1 MASQYQLRW
10 NTACRLTEALPKLLS
25 PTPTEAPLPLR
36 SRCKLACSE
45 FSHLTGYRSV
55 EQEHS
60 DLWPQLTAALT
71 AHRSDSAVVVTS
83 HSGEI
88 GFYLAAPT
96 GKGASLRRAVSGI
109 LPMTGWKEV
118 SPWDET
124 SPVYQDYP
132 YGGVIGG
139 LCPAALDMDG
149 LLRSLSGDWAAALL
163 IHPCPSASLLQEAQ
177 TFDRIKALLEPFSTR
192 SVPKGN
198 QVRQLTNPRILSTF
212 QLAQQA
218 GAQTRNRAAQ
228 RCFELSLWFGAKDPV
243 TASQLGQL
251 LAQSLIP
258 AEEDGL
264 RIPYPQML
272 EQTTF
277 SFDGLYLPWAPG
289 PGLPGGFQLPLFENP
304 LTALFSEQELAALLP
319 IPRDAHPGFS
329 VLLPSRD
336 ASCYHEY
343 DIQPHEI
350 HGQPIPL
357 GQIVGSS
364 LEEAVGTA
372 SLGEHML
379 IAGASGAGKS
389 TTITGIAGGLN
400 RLSIP
405 FVLFEPVKGEFSKLP
420 DYGIPLRVLSSGM
433 TGEPLRFN
441 PFVPEPM
448 TGLYSHIKGLVTAIT
463 AASDNLA
470 PIPQALELVMKEAY
484 RRHGWQI
491 HERCLL
497 GDSRTFPTFRELRD
511 LVIPYFKDS
520 RLYQGEVKTN
530 VSSALFVRLSALA
543 DYPFLQSGEKL
554 PTREILSQNT
564 TIQFDGL
571 DTLPDKCF
579 FANALLLN
587 LNEALRQE
595 PADGNLRHVLILDEA
610 HNFFLKVPE
619 DQNSSSA
626 AVSQYFGNLLSE
638 IRANGCGLIIADQ
651 RPDILNPSVIE
662 NTAVKV
668 LHALEDSDDI
678 KAAAGALGLSDHQ
691 KDLFHSLPPGRAIV
705 SVRGQRPVVQIQVA
719 KPQPV
724 RQRPSAVMC
733 SLCPYGHLCCSEEAE
748 VLLEGFPVLDCCA
761 SLTAAMAQPEALD
774 EVIRSILREADLQH
788 APPPLQLCFFGKVA
802 EHLPGPL
809 YRQFFDSYFA
819 ERRHLL

>member
-25 PTPTEAPLPLR
+25 PIAAETPLPLH

-45 FSHLTGYRSV
+45 FSHLTGYRSIA
-55 EQEHS
+55 QE
-60 DLWPQLTAALT
+60 DADPWPQVVAALT
-71 AHRSDSAVVVTS
+71 AHRSDSALVVTS

-88 GFYLAAPT
+88 GVYLASPA
-96 GKGASLRRAVSGI
+96 GKGPCLQSAVSGV
-109 LPMTGWKEV
+109 LPMAGWKEV
-118 SPWDET
+118 SGWDAA

-139 LCPAALDMDG
+139 LCPASLDMDG
-149 LLRSLSGDWAAALL
+149 LLRGLSGDWVIALL
-163 IHPCPSASLLQEAQ
+163 IHPCSSASVLGEAR
-177 TFDRIKALLEPFSTR
+177 TFDRMKALLEPFSTR

-198 QVRQLTNPRILSTF
+198 QVRQITNPQILSAF
-212 QLAQQA
+212 QLAGQGGVQA
-218 GAQTRNRAAQ
+218 RNRAAQ
-228 RCFELSLWFGAKDPV
+228 RCFELCLWFGAKDAV
-243 TASQLGQL
+243 EARQLGHL

-258 AEEDGL
+258 TEEDGL
-264 RIPYPQML
+264 RTPYPQLL

-277 SFDGLYLPWAPG
+277 SYDGLYLPWVSG
-289 PGLPGGFQLPLFENP
+289 PGLPAGFQLPLSENP

-319 IPRDAHPGFS
+319 IPKDAHPGFS

-343 DIQPHEI
+343 DIQPHEV

-364 LEEAVGTA
+364 LQESVGTI

-389 TTITGIAGGLN
+389 TTITGIVGGLN

-405 FVLFEPVKGEFSKLP
+405 FVLFEPVKGEFSRLP

-441 PFVPEPM
+441 PFVPEYM

-491 HERCLL
+491 HERYLP

-520 RLYQGEVKTN
+520 QLYQGEVKTN

-543 DYPFLQSGEKL
+543 DYPFLLSNRKL
-554 PTREILSQNT
+554 PTQEILSQNT

-626 AVSQYFGNLLSE
+626 AVSHYFGNLLSE

-662 NTAVKV
+662 NTAVKI
-668 LHALEDSDDI
+668 LHALEGSDDI
-678 KAAAGALGLSDHQ
+678 KAAASALGLSDHQ
-691 KDLFHSLPPGRAIV
+691 KGLFHSLPPGRAIV

-719 KPQPV
+719 KPEPV
-724 RQRPSAVMC
+724 CQRPSATMC
-733 SLCPYGHLCCSEEAE
+733 SLCPYGHLCCSGEAE
-748 VLLEGFPVLDCCA
+748 ELLEGFPVLDCCA

-774 EVIRSILREADLQH
+774 EVIRSMLREADLVD
-788 APPPLQLCFFGKVA
+788 APPPLRLCFFGKVA
-802 EHLPGPL
+802 EHLPSPL